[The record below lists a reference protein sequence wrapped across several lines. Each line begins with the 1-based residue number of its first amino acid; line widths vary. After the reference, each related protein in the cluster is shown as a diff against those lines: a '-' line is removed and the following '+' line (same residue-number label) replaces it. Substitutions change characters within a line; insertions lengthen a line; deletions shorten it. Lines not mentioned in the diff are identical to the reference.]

1 MKRIY
6 IALTVAVFAAVG
18 ATSGSGKVNKA
29 LRSGASQGKSGAAL
43 GHVKP
48 LPPFVEKRTKERL
61 AAADLVAR
69 GLATPDANGLVTLKN
84 GKFVNYRLQGTE
96 HLTAALIDFTDV
108 RHGQIPKPDRTIDNN
123 TYWSADVTPAH
134 YSDMLFAAGGGSY
147 GRPSMHDFY
156 LQQSSG
162 RFTWTGQ
169 VSNWVQVNA
178 AESAFG
184 ANARKT
190 GAGGDNAN
198 GVVYRVVQATLEG
211 LAASGNYGGGGWG
224 GAGLVRG

>member
-1 MKRIY
+1 
-6 IALTVAVFAAVG
+6 
-18 ATSGSGKVNKA
+18 
-29 LRSGASQGKSGAAL
+29 
-43 GHVKP
+43 
-48 LPPFVEKRTKERL
+48 
-61 AAADLVAR
+61 
-69 GLATPDANGLVTLKN
+69 
-84 GKFVNYRLQGTE
+84 
-96 HLTAALIDFTDV
+96 
-108 RHGQIPKPDRTIDNN
+108 
-123 TYWSADVTPAH
+123 
-134 YSDMLFAAGGGSY
+134 MLFAAGGGSY

-169 VSNWVQVNA
+169 VSNWVQVNG

-211 LAASGNYGGGGWG
+211 LAASGNYGGVGLASAGVCDSYEFGGGGKIKQTEWYLQHFFLLAAGGGGKKGG
-224 GAGLVRG
+224 GAPG